1 MSTNTEN
8 LDEYYDFDNI
18 MDRML
23 SRVDDTLDKREGSM
37 IYDALAPAAA
47 ELAQMYIV
55 LKNNIDL
62 VFADTA
68 VGEYL
73 DKLVEQL
80 GVSRKQAAKAIRK
93 GLFYNENEELMDI
106 ELSQRFTIGTLTYIV
121 TEKIEK
127 GTYKLECET
136 AGIVGNNLSGTLV
149 PIDYMQG
156 LGKAILTDILIPG
169 EDEETDESLRQRFY
183 ETTNEKAFGGNIVD
197 YQNKTKEIAGVGAV
211 KVTPCW
217 NGGGTVKLTILD
229 SSFNKATNILIDKVQ
244 DTICPGLSS
253 DGLGVAPIR
262 TCCNCRYS

>member
-23 SRVDDTLDKREGSM
+23 ARVDDTLDKREGSM

-93 GLFYNENEELMDI
+93 GLFYNENEEEGACI
-106 ELSQRFTIGTLTYIV
+106 RIG
-121 TEKIEK
+121 
-127 GTYKLECET
+127 
-136 AGIVGNNLSGTLV
+136 
-149 PIDYMQG
+149 QG
-156 LGKAILTDILIPG
+156 GH
-169 EDEETDESLRQRFY
+169 S
-183 ETTNEKAFGGNIVD
+183 
-197 YQNKTKEIAGVGAV
+197 
-211 KVTPCW
+211 
-217 NGGGTVKLTILD
+217 
-229 SSFNKATNILIDKVQ
+229 
-244 DTICPGLSS
+244 
-253 DGLGVAPIR
+253 
-262 TCCNCRYS
+262 

>member
-1 MSTNTEN
+1 
-8 LDEYYDFDNI
+8 

-23 SRVDDTLDKREGSM
+23 TRVDDTLDKREGSM

-121 TEKIEK
+121 TEK
-127 GTYKLECET
+127 
-136 AGIVGNNLSGTLV
+136 
-149 PIDYMQG
+149 
-156 LGKAILTDILIPG
+156 
-169 EDEETDESLRQRFY
+169 
-183 ETTNEKAFGGNIVD
+183 
-197 YQNKTKEIAGVGAV
+197 
-211 KVTPCW
+211 
-217 NGGGTVKLTILD
+217 
-229 SSFNKATNILIDKVQ
+229 
-244 DTICPGLSS
+244 
-253 DGLGVAPIR
+253 
-262 TCCNCRYS
+262 